1 MSGAAAL
8 AAARRR
14 RAGPTNNPPQPPRSN
29 YGGPNQLKPPNNLNN
44 QTNYTNQE
52 QVQEPV
58 QQRIHPT
65 TMLLNHGKVI
75 ENLQSVV
82 SDLNNKLEN
91 DVMNRNETEKFVSNI
106 TEEAIKNLNITEN
119 NLEFFRTK
127 YKNMEVQLNE
137 LKKHIIKVQT
147 FAMETSLQ
155 TIELKKKLYRN
166 GQLNTMQEVSNSDLN
181 KLEISAESHEEFREI
196 SSNVKETNEI
206 LHDNSVVE

>member
-14 RAGPTNNPPQPPRSN
+14 RAAPQPNNPPPPVARSN
-29 YGGPNQLKPPNNLNN
+29 YGGPNQLKPPNH
-44 QTNYTNQE
+44 TVVSQE
-52 QVQEPV
+52 QMGQQPIV

-65 TMLLNHGKVI
+65 TMLMNHGKII
-75 ENLQSVV
+75 ENLQTVV
-82 SDLNNKLEN
+82 TDLNNKMDN
-91 DVMNRNETEKFVSNI
+91 DMMDKKETTKFVSDI

-127 YKNMEVQLNE
+127 YKNMEIQLNE

-166 GQLNTMQEVSNSDLN
+166 GQLNTMLEVSNSDTN
-181 KLEISAESHEEFREI
+181 KLEVSAESHEEFREI
-196 SSNVKETNEI
+196 SENIKETNEV

>member
-1 MSGAAAL
+1 MSGGAAAL

-14 RAGPTNNPPQPPRSN
+14 RAGPQPNNPPPAPVSNSN
-29 YGGPNQLKPPNNLNN
+29 YGGPNQLKPPNHLA
-44 QTNYTNQE
+44 QNQE
-52 QVQEPV
+52 QMTQQGVP

-65 TMLLNHGKVI
+65 IMLMNHGKII

-82 SDLNNKLEN
+82 TDLNNKIEN
-91 DVMNRNETEKFVSNI
+91 DVMDRKETTKFVSNI

-127 YKNMEVQLNE
+127 YKNMEIQLND

-166 GQLNTMQEVSNSDLN
+166 GQLNTMQEVSKSDTN
-181 KLEISAESHEEFREI
+181 KLEISAESAE
-196 SSNVKETNEI
+196 
-206 LHDNSVVE
+206 